1 MANCFPHHG
10 YIWNYGALP
19 QVWQILTQILLLVLE
34 ILMENFQTWENPN
47 FVDERT
53 GCKGDND
60 PIDVCEIG
68 HRVAKRGDVIQV
80 KVLGTIA
87 LIDEGIKTFFLLGIY
102 LIIIF
107 DEYRWNGLEGHS
119 YWRQRS
125 FGISAQ
131 Q

>member
-1 MANCFPHHG
+1 
-10 YIWNYGALP
+10 
-19 QVWQILTQILLLVLE
+19 
-34 ILMENFQTWENPN
+34 
-47 FVDERT
+47 VDERT

-87 LIDEGIKTFFLLGIY
+87 LIDEGIKTFSLLGIY

-107 DEYRWNGLEGHS
+107 NEYR
-119 YWRQRS
+119 
-125 FGISAQ
+125 
-131 Q
+131 

>member
-1 MANCFPHHG
+1 MTNPYPNTFIG
-10 YIWNYGALP
+10 FRNFNGDF
-19 QVWQILTQILLLVLE
+19 
-34 ILMENFQTWENPN
+34 FQTWENPN

-107 DEYRWNGLEGHS
+107 DEYR
-119 YWRQRS
+119 
-125 FGISAQ
+125 
-131 Q
+131 